1 MQYKEERKHLL
12 LFFFTRLPF
21 FTLWA
26 KRCVCLFHDF
36 LESLL
41 LSIVVW
47 LRTSSSGPPVKCC
60 ACAVLHLVY
69 GMFDLA
75 HCVTRSMVQDPPR
88 SSIQSHLP
96 ASRWATQC
104 VLAIVNEKRK
114 TKQVCLKAKRKS
126 NKRPPKWTHK
136 QRRLFALYP
145 SVVIDYQYCV
155 VFFGLWSY
163 ITEIVWF

>member
-1 MQYKEERKHLL
+1 MGEEV
-12 LFFFTRLPF
+12 
-21 FTLWA
+21 
-26 KRCVCLFHDF
+26 CVFVPWF
-36 LESLL
+36 SRVSLT

-96 ASRWATQC
+96 VSRWATQC

-155 VFFGLWSY
+155 VFFGFWSY